1 MSRLLV
7 YLVTVIFCVTKTFAQ
22 SEPFYFIQLSDPQFG
37 MLEKN
42 KSFSQETKIMEKV
55 VAVINN
61 LNPAFVVITGDMV
74 NDGED
79 QNQINEFKRICTLI
93 KKNIPVYVLPGNHDL
108 NQQSTDESISCY
120 IIF

>member
-1 MSRLLV
+1 MFRKRIKVSLKR
-7 YLVTVIFCVTKTFAQ
+7 Q
-22 SEPFYFIQLSDPQFG
+22 
-37 MLEKN
+37 
-42 KSFSQETKIMEKV
+42 KIMEKV

-93 KKNIPVYVLPGNHDL
+93 KKKHPCLCV
-108 NQQSTDESISCY
+108 TR
-120 IIF
+120 